1 MMSKLFTYYD
11 VGYASAIAV
20 VFFAL
25 IVVLAAMLL
34 YLRQRTQRSEIQA
47 GA

>member
-1 MMSKLFTYYD
+1 M
-11 VGYASAIAV
+11 VV
-20 VFFAL
+20 VFFVL

-34 YLRQRTQRSEIQA
+34 YLRQRMQWSEIQA